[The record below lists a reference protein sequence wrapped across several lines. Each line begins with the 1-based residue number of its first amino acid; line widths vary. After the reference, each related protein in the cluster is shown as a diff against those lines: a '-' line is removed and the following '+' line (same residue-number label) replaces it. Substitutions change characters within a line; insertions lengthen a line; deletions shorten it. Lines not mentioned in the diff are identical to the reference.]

1 MLSRGAAQPPD
12 EAALLGIPE
21 LDDLRFGAPAGH
33 IGKYN
38 LYDLGKVETTLDEE
52 LTGTWSSFEDFMQ
65 EMELPMTGRRRAKN
79 IILKFEHPDN
89 EFNSPSTLYKFV
101 REQMGTARC
110 LMRVSSMLNEPS
122 MVFIHRQDDEPVPVM
137 PIGAKAYKFKSGGRG
152 NKSFE
157 TIVEAILTTKGSS
170 TSNFVFRAPQG
181 GQFSFD
187 ELLNATRSLTEKEIH
202 RMKGIVECK
211 PMKQRTEFDSAFMRC
226 LSTIHKLKDIDRV
239 NNMMINAFNPKT
251 LVCPMELLINMGQEG
266 CRLKEVEMHN
276 EVYSLRQLLTNA
288 EIMSR
293 YTILILGANG
303 TTGFGKTQFALRLYI
318 YIYIYMNICV

>member
-1 MLSRGAAQPPD
+1 MQ
-12 EAALLGIPE
+12 
-21 LDDLRFGAPAGH
+21 FGAPSGH

-38 LYDLGKVETTLDEE
+38 LYDLGKVETTSDDE
-52 LTGTWSSFEDFMQ
+52 LTGTWESFEDFMQ
-65 EMELPMTGRRRAKN
+65 EVELPMTGRRRPKN

-110 LMRVSSMLNEPS
+110 LMRVSRMLHEPS

-157 TIVEAILTTKGSS
+157 TIVEAILTTKGDS

-181 GQFSFD
+181 QFSFD
-187 ELLNATRSLTEKEIH
+187 ELLDATGTLTEKEIH

-226 LSTIHKLKDIDRV
+226 LPTIHKLKDIDRV
-239 NNMMINAFNPKT
+239 NNMLINAFNPKT

-266 CRLKEVEMHN
+266 YRLKEVEMRN
-276 EVYSLRQLLTNA
+276 EVYTLRQLLTNA

-303 TTGFGKTQFALRLYI
+303 TTGFGKTQFALRLYREDSVCFEALYTYIYVYI
-318 YIYIYMNICV
+318 YIYIYI

>member
-1 MLSRGAAQPPD
+1 MSLS
-12 EAALLGIPE
+12 GISE
-21 LDDLRFGAPAGH
+21 LDELRFGTPAGH

-38 LYDLGKVETTLDEE
+38 LYYLGKVENTSDEE
-52 LTGTWSSFEDFMQ
+52 MTGTWSSFEDLVQ
-65 EMELPMTGRRRAKN
+65 EVDLPISGRRKAKN

-89 EFNSPSTLYKFV
+89 ELNSPSNLYKFV
-101 REQMGTARC
+101 RELMGTARC
-110 LMRVSSMLNEPS
+110 LMRVSSMLNEPP

-137 PIGAKAYKFKSGGRG
+137 PLGTKAYKFKIGGRG
-152 NKSFE
+152 NKAYE
-157 TIVEAILTTKGSS
+157 TIVDKMLKTTGDS
-170 TSNFVFRAPQG
+170 TANFVFKAPQ

-187 ELLNATRSLTEKEIH
+187 ELLVATRSLTEKEIQ
-202 RMKGIVECK
+202 RVKGIVECK

-303 TTGFGKTQFALRLYI
+303 TTGFGKTQFALRLYTYIHI
-318 YIYIYMNICV
+318 YIYI